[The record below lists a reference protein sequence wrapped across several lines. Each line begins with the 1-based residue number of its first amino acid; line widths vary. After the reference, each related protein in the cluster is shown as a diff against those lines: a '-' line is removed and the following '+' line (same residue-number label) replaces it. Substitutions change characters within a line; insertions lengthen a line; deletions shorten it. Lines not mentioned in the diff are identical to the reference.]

1 MGMFDTPTPQID
13 MSKPLH
19 IRSKEQLLGSV
30 DELADATAPW
40 VKENLGYESP
50 ERKMKSIASK
60 ADLADGNSV
69 QEAFTAIQAI
79 NPDIA
84 IKWLNSIKPAIKQ
97 QMDRKKYEGIMAIQA
112 KFPNPQTAEEFRQ
125 IGNALINIDPERAK
139 IAYQQAENLKL
150 TTTTSDKKGAHEKRL
165 DTAAQLV
172 PCVANFGGDW
182 RNASPD
188 CKLLVEK
195 KAQSLKG
202 TTPEQIGE
210 GGYSKEALTA
220 QAKRDE
226 AIIDSSVNAVDAIIK
241 TNYVLDLL
249 GNGEVHTGFFANFK
263 MNITRILAV
272 AGSDKSSGYASRTQ
286 LLEALLGSDVFP
298 MIKQLGI
305 GARGLDTPEER
316 KFLLKVMTGE
326 ITMEADAIR
335 KLTKIRQKI
344 SKKIIERFNDKVDKG
359 GFDRYTKYTGNK
371 VNKIN
376 LKDFEKSKRPDGS
389 TRGTLADGTVVW
401 KYPDGSF
408 HTPDGTPFDMGAN

>member
-1 MGMFDTPTPQID
+1 MAESLFGNIFDVDTDIQSAREKSALNLAQLSPGRVQVAGAGMAGGMLGKAGMEGLGYKTPQQQ
-13 MSKPLH
+13 
-19 IRSKEQLLGSV
+19 KEEAVL
-30 DELADATAPW
+30 
-40 VKENLGYESP
+40 K
-50 ERKMKSIASK
+50 
-60 ADLADGNSV
+60 V
-69 QEAFTAIQAI
+69 QSQ
-79 NPDIA
+79 
-84 IKWLNSIKPAIKQ
+84 
-97 QMDRKKYEGIMAIQA
+97 
-112 KFPNPQTAEEFRQ
+112 FPNPQTAEEFRQ
-125 IGNALINIDPERAK
+125 IGNALMNIDPDRAK
-139 IAYQQAENLKL
+139 MAFDQAENLKP
-150 TTTTSDKKGAHEKRL
+150 TTTSSDKKGAHEKRL

-202 TTPEQIGE
+202 TTAEQIGE

-220 QAKRDE
+220 QAKKDE
-226 AIIDSSVNAVDAIIK
+226 AIIESAGNAVDAIIK

-249 GNGEVHTGFFANFK
+249 DKGEVHTGFFANFQ
-263 MNITRILAV
+263 MNISRILAV

-305 GARGLDTPEER
+305 GARGLDTPAER
-316 KFLLKVMTGE
+316 EFLLKVMTGA

-335 KLTKIRQKI
+335 KLTEIRQKI
-344 SKKIIERFNDKVDKG
+344 SKKIIERYNDKIEKG
-359 GFDRYTKYTGNK
+359 GFGRYTKYTGNE

-389 TRGTLADGTVVW
+389 TRGTLTDGTVVW
-401 KYPDGSF
+401 QYPDGSF